1 MIGLGADVLTG
12 RAGDTSRRHQM
23 YGRLCGHLTM
33 IVSAWSNQGL
43 KPTRVSDE
51 LMVYPTNST
60 CRPAFLWDAWTLGS
74 RVCRE
79 QRVDLIVT
87 QDPFSTGII
96 GWLLKRR
103 FRVPLLVGNHS
114 FFFDNPHW
122 IAERPVLYRIFNWLG
137 KRVIRRADALRVVNF
152 AEREKYLQY
161 GIPPARVTILPTPV
175 PLDRFF
181 QSQQPEK
188 LEAIERRCGLTGK
201 RVLLWVGSVHEPV
214 KDLDTLLRALT
225 MVVKEVPDALLLLI
239 GDARSAGQW
248 KNLAERLGINQSLYF
263 AGRVEHDDLPAYYAL
278 SELYVHSSRY
288 EGLAKVMVEA
298 AASAR
303 AIVSTAVPGVEAVV
317 ENGRTGLLSPVG
329 DARAL
334 ADNVIRLLRD
344 PARTRQ
350 MGACGRELI
359 RSRFSADSMVA
370 SIVDLWRRVAE
381 RERVPR

>member
-51 LMVYPTNST
+51 LMVYPTNSA
-60 CRPAFLWDAWTLGS
+60 CPPRLSVG
-74 RVCRE
+74 RVDPGVWGISRE

-103 FRVPLLVGNHS
+103 FRVPLFSRNHS

-137 KRVIRRADALRVVNF
+137 KRVIRRADWLRVVNF

-239 GDARSAGQW
+239 GDARSAGQS
-248 KNLAERLGINQSLYF
+248 KISPNVSASTNRSIL
-263 AGRVEHDDLPAYYAL
+263 RVVWSTMICPAYMRCRSYTSTLHATRGWRK
-278 SELYVHSSRY
+278 SWSRQRPRP
-288 EGLAKVMVEA
+288 EQLF
-298 AASAR
+298 
-303 AIVSTAVPGVEAVV
+303 
-317 ENGRTGLLSPVG
+317 
-329 DARAL
+329 
-334 ADNVIRLLRD
+334 RL
-344 PARTRQ
+344 Q
-350 MGACGRELI
+350 CRE
-359 RSRFSADSMVA
+359 
-370 SIVDLWRRVAE
+370 
-381 RERVPR
+381 